1 MMYAEKMKM
10 RAEITISA
18 ILGYIGF
25 LAIIITLGAF
35 AVGGLQ
41 TITNYTAQQAELTS
55 LKDAVIMYRVQSL
68 TNMPPDSLDVLYDD
82 PSIAA
87 ADSKTGT
94 EIPRLLDVN
103 ARWDANGIVDLWG
116 NDYDYA
122 VNTDGTGTIT
132 CTSGAIDMSIDF

>member
-1 MMYAEKMKM
+1 MGSEMCI
-10 RAEITISA
+10 R
-18 ILGYIGF
+18 
-25 LAIIITLGAF
+25 
-35 AVGGLQ
+35 
-41 TITNYTAQQAELTS
+41 
-55 LKDAVIMYRVQSL
+55 DR
-68 TNMPPDSLDVLYDD
+68 YDD

-94 EIPRLLDVN
+94 EIPRLLDIN